1 MIQNNYMLK
10 SDSCCYTCLL
20 PQLLCNKN
28 DHTCEFKNVVLEFN
42 FVIAILV
49 QSKRYQSSIY
59 TFETAKNVNKFTEFI
74 TLTLTH

>member
-1 MIQNNYMLK
+1 MLK

-49 QSKRYQSSIY
+49 QSKDSIN
-59 TFETAKNVNKFTEFI
+59 AIKLIKEFN
-74 TLTLTH
+74 L